1 MKNFTRIL
9 ILTVCFLQMFSTRI
23 IKQQKVEHSNTKF
36 VSISEMT
43 IEQLK
48 DMIEYAKALELERQR
63 EKEQIETKKREDDL
77 KRQRIIKAY
86 LEPLTGRTSFMRDF
100 LPDRIF

>member
-9 ILTVCFLQMFSTRI
+9 ILTACFLQMFSMRK

-63 EKEQIETKKREDDL
+63 VKEQNETKKREDDL